1 MKQLPLLLEEAAA
14 PSLANFHVGANAAV
28 LAHLQAAGALAAPL
42 YLWGEAGSGKSHLLQ
57 ALAAQARQRGVQVGW
72 FDAAQNPAQGD
83 PGAWDWDE
91 RFGLVVL
98 DGCEALDDAQQQAA
112 FALLVQAQTQLVPW
126 AAAGRWPP
134 VDLPLRDDLRSRLAW
149 GHVFALQAL
158 SESEARAALRIEADR
173 RGIFLSDEVMDYLLR
188 HFSRDMKSLT
198 ALLAQLDR
206 YALVAKRA
214 VTIPLLRQMLAEPD
228 AESRSV

>member
-1 MKQLPLLLEEAAA
+1 MKQLPLLLEEAAS
-14 PSLANFHVGANAAV
+14 PSFANFHVGANVAV

-57 ALAAQARQRGVQVGW
+57 ALAARARQRGVQVGW
-72 FDAAQNPAQGD
+72 FDAAQSAASGAS
-83 PGAWDWDE
+83 GAWEWDE

-112 FALLVQAQTQLVPW
+112 FALLVQAQTHLVVW

-149 GHVFALQAL
+149 GHVFAVQAL

-198 ALLAQLDR
+198 VLLAQLDR
-206 YALVAKRA
+206 YALAAKRA
-214 VTIPLLRQMLAEPD
+214 VTVPLLRQMLAESD
-228 AESRSV
+228 AESRLV